1 MTTTQASNSWLVS
14 LLSSNLDTNVTFQSL
29 WTFLRVMAGLLMI
42 HNGLDK
48 LTDVAGFATNVVA
61 NAMGLPFPEL
71 FTYMAAYAEL
81 IGAVLLIVG
90 LLSRPAALVLFL
102 TMVMAIY
109 FHLRAEGFVI
119 QSFELATLYASCFAF
134 FFVNGAGNFS
144 LDAVLAKR
152 LSAPIEGQ
160 S

>member
-1 MTTTQASNSWLVS
+1 MTTTQGKKSWLLP
-14 LLSSNLDTNVTFQSL
+14 LLSSNLGTNVTFQAL

-48 LTDVAGFATNVVA
+48 LADVEGFATNVVA
-61 NAMGLPFPEL
+61 NAMGLPFPVP

-81 IGAVLLIVG
+81 IGAALLILGFLSRLAASVLL
-90 LLSRPAALVLFL
+90 L

-109 FHLRAEGFVI
+109 FHLRADGFVI

-134 FFVNGAGNFS
+134 FIVNGAGIFS
-144 LDAVLAKR
+144 LDTWLAHR
-152 LSAPIEGQ
+152 LQ
-160 S
+160 